1 MATQN
6 CKDCDEPVSSETYRC
21 PHCRRA
27 TLGGIVNDVIRNEF
41 VLVVLLVIC
50 FKFLAV

>member
-1 MATQN
+1 MATQP
-6 CKDCDEPVSSETYRC
+6 CKDCDGPVSPIAYKC

-27 TLGGIVNDVIRNEF
+27 TFGGIVNDLIRTEF